1 MNINPMTW
9 NWNQYAAAGTHIARA
24 AAGAVGLAVVWHFVS
39 PEQGANV
46 TQNINDV
53 VSGLEQAAKG
63 FAGLIAAATLV
74 YTSLKSASNA
84 SPASQVASVKAAD
97 PAALIQAVQA
107 VSPATLRDAGAA
119 QSDAVAAQSDVKA
132 VVVTSKAVADAS
144 PSAKVTT

>member
-9 NWNQYAAAGTHIARA
+9 NWNQYAAAGKHIASA

-53 VSGLEQAAKG
+53 VNGLEQAAKG

-74 YTSLKSASNA
+74 YTSLKSANNA

-97 PAALIQAVQA
+97 PAALVQAVQA
-107 VSPATLRDAGAA
+107 VSPATLRDA
-119 QSDAVAAQSDVKA
+119 VAMQPDVKA

-144 PSAKVTT
+144 PSPKVTI